1 MLPHSWL
8 TSLLLR
14 RPLKR
19 RDSKSETSNNAVAP
33 QALDFTGGDAEP
45 VVQNFRAV
53 LPKRRRS
60 FQPYCLAVD
69 PHRPGRHLVVAV
81 VVMDGLHDAAFLE
94 ARLVLQFHRVEHG
107 AGRHPDGNEF
117 LHCLALVVLA
127 RPFADDRVELPFVRD
142 TVIAGRKTRVLNQF
156 LTADQLHQPRPV
168 LRVGPAGGQVDIVV
182 GATALGRVKH
192 RGSVVAA
199 ARFGA
204 VAPRRFAGARHIR
217 ETRAHVVDH
226 RILHRHLQPAA
237 LAGAI
242 ALVQG
247 AEDGG
252 CHQHTRAG
260 VPKAQA
266 RFDRRAVGLAGD
278 ADWAPGSL
286 RDHVEGEPLLVRATT
301 AEALDLAIDD
311 AGVELFDRFV
321 IETEALDRARRHVFD
336 RDIGLFQHF
345 LDDIEAL
352 RRFQIYRQR
361 LLVDVELV
369 KIPGVVVGLTRAQP
383 AARIA
388 PPWVLDLDHLGAE
401 PGEHLGRGGTRLE
414 LGEIHHLDALQKVE
428 LLGDVTHHYSSVY
441 APIRNRACALP
452 GLVATPFLQHLQ
464 AKDAGFSQPTDI

>member
-8 TSLLLR
+8 TSLLPR

-19 RDSKSETSNNAVAP
+19 GDSKSETSNNAVAP

-81 VVMDGLHDAAFLE
+81 VVMDGLHDTALLE

-107 AGRHPDGNEF
+107 AGRHTDGNEF

-182 GATALGRVKH
+182 GATALGRVKP

-226 RILHRHLQPAA
+226 RASSSA
-237 LAGAI
+237 CSLAGARRSSI
-242 ALVQG
+242 PTSSPWDWKISSRQSRLRKPKRRRLIRRYGALAPRSGVL
-247 AEDGG
+247 AAARCRIICRESSSSSSPTTPPVLRRNNA
-252 CHQHTRAG
+252 CHRRRPLTA
-260 VPKAQA
+260 A
-266 RFDRRAVGLAGD
+266 RRDPSAIPGDRHAPTEIRLPPL
-278 ADWAPGSL
+278 PGSSGSSAGAGPAD
-286 RDHVEGEPLLVRATT
+286 RGRPADRAT
-301 AEALDLAIDD
+301 
-311 AGVELFDRFV
+311 GCPCY
-321 IETEALDRARRHVFD
+321 
-336 RDIGLFQHF
+336 G
-345 LDDIEAL
+345 
-352 RRFQIYRQR
+352 
-361 LLVDVELV
+361 
-369 KIPGVVVGLTRAQP
+369 
-383 AARIA
+383 
-388 PPWVLDLDHLGAE
+388 
-401 PGEHLGRGGTRLE
+401 
-414 LGEIHHLDALQKVE
+414 GEI
-428 LLGDVTHHYSSVY
+428 
-441 APIRNRACALP
+441 R
-452 GLVATPFLQHLQ
+452 
-464 AKDAGFSQPTDI
+464 